1 MKRHVR
7 FISNLPN
14 NVRAMNR
21 LLLIAA
27 AMAMACEASA
37 QSGGTPSIRSE
48 SPTSPMSPEGTEE
61 AVAEEALRRA
71 VWHSTEMLDARAY
84 VLAYAERSVRSSRA
98 QGEEYLR
105 RVSELSSEQMTEWL
119 QRLQQ
124 QRAGLE
130 RRRLA
135 EADARELSV
144 GLAEERLRL
153 AEQAGF
159 NAQQAKAWLSDTWQ
173 QHQAELATPGLSRL
187 DKWAAALAGQRLA
200 YDPMA
205 PTLDPASPP
214 RSVRAMAAASLP
226 GDLPRG
232 DPANFSRGDDRGG
245 SGIPTGGGDGAAAAS
260 GASGGGAASAGDAGG
275 AAAPAAGGGGE

>member
-1 MKRHVR
+1 
-7 FISNLPN
+7 
-14 NVRAMNR
+14 MNR

-27 AMAMACEASA
+27 VMAIACDVAA
-37 QSGGTPSIRSE
+37 QSGGGVTPSVRSE
-48 SPTSPMSPEGTEE
+48 SRSSPEGAEQ
-61 AVAEEALRRA
+61 AAAEEALRRA

-84 VLAYAERSVRSSRA
+84 VLAYAERSAQSSRA
-98 QGEEYLR
+98 QGELYLR
-105 RVSELSSEQMTEWL
+105 RVSGLSSEQMTEWL
-119 QRLQQ
+119 KRLQA

-130 RRRLA
+130 GRRLA
-135 EADARELSV
+135 EEEARELSV

-159 NAQQAKAWLSDTWQ
+159 NAQQAKAWLTDTWRQ
-173 QHQAELATPGLSRL
+173 EQAELAAPGLSRL

-200 YDPMA
+200 YDAMA

-214 RSVRAMAAASLP
+214 RWIRAMAAASLP

-245 SGIPTGGGDGAAAAS
+245 GSGISTGVGDGGAAAS
-260 GASGGGAASAGDAGG
+260 VVVVGAASAGDAAG